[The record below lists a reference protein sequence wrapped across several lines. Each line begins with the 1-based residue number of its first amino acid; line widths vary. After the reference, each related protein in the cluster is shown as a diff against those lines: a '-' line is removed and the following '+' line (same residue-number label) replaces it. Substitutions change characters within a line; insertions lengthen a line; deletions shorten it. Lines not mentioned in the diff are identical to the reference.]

1 MKAVCV
7 INCEGH
13 RDLIER
19 NSVQEALKDGQ
30 QVALSLANKGRQN
43 VRLAVY
49 EMVAQAPVVTTHVIQ
64 IEKVTKP

>member
-13 RDLIER
+13 RDVIER
-19 NSVQEALKDGQ
+19 DSVQEALKDGQ
-30 QVALSLANKGRQN
+30 EVALSLATKGRQN
-43 VRLAVY
+43 VRIAVY
-49 EMVAQAPVVTTHVIQ
+49 ELVAQAPVRTTHVIT

>member
-1 MKAVCV
+1 M
-7 INCEGH
+7 
-13 RDLIER
+13 IER
-19 NSVQEALKDGQ
+19 DSVQEALKDGQ

-49 EMVAQAPVVTTHVIQ
+49 ELVAQAPVVTTHVIQ

>member
-7 INCEGH
+7 IKCEGY
-13 RDLIER
+13 REFIER
-19 NSVQEALKDGQ
+19 DSVQEALKDGQ
-30 QVALSLANKGRQN
+30 QAALALATKGRQN

-49 EMVAQAPVVTTHVIQ
+49 EMVAQAPVVSTHVIH